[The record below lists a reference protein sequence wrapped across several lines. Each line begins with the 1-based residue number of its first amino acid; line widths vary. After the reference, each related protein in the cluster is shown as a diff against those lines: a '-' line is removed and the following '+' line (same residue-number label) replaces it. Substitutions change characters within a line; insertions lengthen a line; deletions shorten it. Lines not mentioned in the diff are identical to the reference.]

1 MFFNF
6 FSFLLLLFLNV
17 LLFPLLTSV
26 VPPADAHVRRD
37 VSSTNLRMMPLFP
50 SFTMKQEGK
59 IQTRFCWCFSATFY
73 GVAVV
78 SVATAV
84 VAASRWW
91 QGLCRGLV
99 THCVVVLW
107 LSVAHFKDF
116 LRIKLNF
123 CVRDQWWCHQPVPIK
138 KQDLVSSLSPFWPLQ
153 TTVKCHQKTSYA
165 SGLAWSPKR
174 GGAADSYSGVLIGLR
189 FIAGC

>member
-1 MFFNF
+1 
-6 FSFLLLLFLNV
+6 
-17 LLFPLLTSV
+17 
-26 VPPADAHVRRD
+26 
-37 VSSTNLRMMPLFP
+37 MPLFP

-116 LRIKLNF
+116 LCIKLNF

-165 SGLAWSPKR
+165 SSLAWSPKR